1 MKTLL
6 KWNYLFALLMMCS
19 VPLFMSCG
27 DDDDPTDPD
36 NPGNVTGEYIG
47 WKDSGNTATFGYKTS
62 AAGVSVTTMVKL
74 TFDGSGD
81 NAKCT
86 KCTIEE
92 TYPSDAIASAAET
105 ALKNYPEDYKNIKRN
120 GKKVTYD
127 DNSFIGDTRK
137 NIRTS
142 LERAFGN
149 K

>member
-47 WKDSGNTATFGYKTS
+47 WKDNGNTATFGYKSS
-62 AAGVSVTTMVKL
+62 AYGVSVTAMYTL
-74 TFDGSGD
+74 TFDGSGE

-86 KCTIEE
+86 KCRIEE
-92 TYPSDAIASAAET
+92 TYPSDAIASEI
-105 ALKNYPEDYKNIKRN
+105 ESDYKSEPEYYKNVKRS
-120 GKKVTYD
+120 GKKVSYD
-127 DNSFIGDTRK
+127 DDAFIGDTRK
-137 NIRTS
+137 EIKS
-142 LERAFGN
+142 ILELAFGN